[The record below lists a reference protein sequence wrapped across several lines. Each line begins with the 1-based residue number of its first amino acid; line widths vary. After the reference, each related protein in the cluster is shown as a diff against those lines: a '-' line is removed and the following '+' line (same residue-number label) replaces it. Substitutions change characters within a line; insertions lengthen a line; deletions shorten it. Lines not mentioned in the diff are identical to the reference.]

1 MATVTVVFTQN
12 ADNSMTA
19 KSTDA
24 ASWVVTVPAAN
35 TSQTGPQIKR
45 LLWGIMDILE
55 ANLTLAR

>member
-1 MATVTVVFTQN
+1 
-12 ADNSMTA
+12 MTA

-35 TSQTGPQIKR
+35 TTQTGPQIKR

-55 ANLTLAR
+55 ANLTIAR